1 MSHHHFLD
9 LHALS
14 REQLIAQL
22 EAELEGMARTRFA
35 CRIAPEFIRAYG
47 LFPYGVN
54 LIPWLTRSRCR
65 TNAEA
70 LVDWIEHQLVDA
82 GFAEDTR
89 ETPKSIVLA
98 CRLQKLLATV
108 EAAHPW

>member
-1 MSHHHFLD
+1 MSPNHSLD
-9 LHALS
+9 LQKLS

-22 EAELEGMARTRFA
+22 EAELEGMTRKRFA
-35 CRIAPEFIRAYG
+35 HRIAPQLIREYG

-65 TNAEA
+65 TNADA
-70 LVDWIEHQLVDA
+70 LVDWIERQLDDGSFVD
-82 GFAEDTR
+82 DCR
-89 ETPKSIVLA
+89 DTPKSIVLA

-108 EAAHPW
+108 EEAHPW

>member
-1 MSHHHFLD
+1 MSPHHSQE
-9 LHALS
+9 LHQLS

-22 EAELEGMARTRFA
+22 EAEREGMARKRFA
-35 CRIAPEFIRAYG
+35 CRIAPEFIREYC

-65 TNAEA
+65 TNADA
-70 LVDWIEHQLVDA
+70 LVDWIERQLDDA
-82 GFAEDTR
+82 EFIEGCRD
-89 ETPKSIVLA
+89 TPKSIVLA
-98 CRLQKLLATV
+98 HRLQKLLATV

>member
-1 MSHHHFLD
+1 MSLHHSLD
-9 LHALS
+9 FQKLS

-22 EAELEGMARTRFA
+22 EAELAGMARKRFA
-35 CRIAPEFIRAYG
+35 CRIAPEFMREYG

-65 TNAEA
+65 TNADA
-70 LVDWIEHQLVDA
+70 LVDWIECQLDDA
-82 GFAEDTR
+82 GFVEECR

-98 CRLQKLLATV
+98 HRLQKLLATV
-108 EAAHPW
+108 EEAHPW

>member
-1 MSHHHFLD
+1 MSNHHSRD
-9 LHALS
+9 LRKLS

-22 EAELEGMARTRFA
+22 EAERESMARARFA
-35 CRIAPEFIRAYG
+35 RRIAPEFIRAYG

-65 TNAEA
+65 TNSEA
-70 LVDWIEHQLVDA
+70 LVDWIERQLVDA
-82 GFAEDTR
+82 GFADDAR

>member
-1 MSHHHFLD
+1 MSHHHRPE
-9 LHALS
+9 LHGLS

-22 EAELEGMARTRFA
+22 EAELEGMARKRFA
-35 CRIAPEFIRAYG
+35 RSIAPQFIREYG

-65 TNAEA
+65 TNADA
-70 LVDWIEHQLVDA
+70 LVDWIERQLDDGGFVD
-82 GFAEDTR
+82 ECRD
-89 ETPKSIVLA
+89 TPKSIVLA
-98 CRLQKLLATV
+98 HRLQKLLATV